1 MTRSEIERFYLT
13 NHDFNV
19 IVNKANQA
27 YGKSKDETLQDAIIQ
42 EICKEMQKGGCNE
55 ERKHH
60 DGTDPDCT
68 SEAGSIA
75 ANCS

>member
-27 YGKSKDETLQDAIIQ
+27 YGKSKDETLQDVIIQ

-55 ERKHH
+55 ERNNG
-60 DGTDPDCT
+60 GTNLICSPATRSVT
-68 SEAGSIA
+68 S
-75 ANCS
+75 CVT